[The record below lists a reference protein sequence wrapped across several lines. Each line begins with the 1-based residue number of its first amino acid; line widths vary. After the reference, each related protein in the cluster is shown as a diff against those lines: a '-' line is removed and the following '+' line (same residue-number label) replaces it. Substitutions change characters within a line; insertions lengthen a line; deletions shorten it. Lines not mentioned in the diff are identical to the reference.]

1 MKFKI
6 ALLLLTTL
14 GSTAI
19 VAEDQIFKWKDAQ
32 GVWHF
37 SSNAPDGV
45 GAQRVSVRHSQ
56 TVPDPLPAPAAAAG
70 TSTGTVAAAPATGA
84 AGFIGPQSAN
94 CKVAREAVMVLEN
107 SPKVSMDS
115 NGDGVQENLTA
126 QQQLEELERR
136 RAQSKVYCAEA

>member
-1 MKFKI
+1 MNLKI
-6 ALLLLTTL
+6 ALLLLAAMC
-14 GSTAI
+14 STAI

-56 TVPDPLPAPAAAAG
+56 TVPDPEPAPATTSGAPDG
-70 TSTGTVAAAPATGA
+70 TTATASATGA

-94 CKVAREAVMVLEN
+94 CKVAREAVAVLEN

-115 NGDGVQENLTA
+115 NGDGVQEELTA